1 MINNALNPQKKKLRN
16 TKNRRNT
23 AVMYSRGKQKPVEGE
38 SSCYYISANGSHN
51 SCKILNSIARSM
63 PTEGGKSDEK
73 FLANGYQVICIT
85 RNISTNGK
93 QRLRSQSSN

>member
-1 MINNALNPQKKKLRN
+1 
-16 TKNRRNT
+16 
-23 AVMYSRGKQKPVEGE
+23 MYNRGKQKLIEGE

-51 SCKILNSIARSM
+51 SCEHLNNIARSV
-63 PTEGGKSDEK
+63 PTEGGKSGEK
-73 FLANGYQVICIT
+73 FLANGYQDNCIT